1 MGKAQKKKA
10 MRHRHNPIRVPDS
23 HLGPGLAAANA
34 SAASAKRDAILPIM
48 QKVCRLHLGALV
60 MLLIMTPTC

>member
-34 SAASAKRDAILPIM
+34 SATNAKQVAILPIM
-48 QKVCRLHLGALV
+48 QKVRLSCLSLSKPV
-60 MLLIMTPTC
+60 MVTL